1 MIDSNNFDFSQGD
14 SCLRTELSWRIGLR
28 EHSIQLI
35 QVFDQLLTSLKDE
48 NLLLTQIRSLRL
60 LQNISIFEYNFLTVR
75 RSSVHFLFISWNL
88 DLERL
93 YYRNYS

>member
-1 MIDSNNFDFSQGD
+1 MRRNSSFRNFWASRLVIDGNNFDFSQGE

-28 EHSIQLI
+28 DHSIQLI
-35 QVFDQLLTSLKDE
+35 HVFNQLLTSLKDE

-75 RSSVHFLFISWNL
+75 SSVHFLAIS
-88 DLERL
+88 
-93 YYRNYS
+93 